1 MLQLNGSAFSHPSK
15 SYHLGQMQFSSQST
29 PLKSQ
34 FWEGMML
41 IIQKTMWSSFL
52 LELKGLADTSIT
64 SQESLSAIGISLY
77 RSEKILL
84 LLLFAF
90 LRELM
95 H

>member
-1 MLQLNGSAFSHPSK
+1 MLQLNGSAFSHPSN
-15 SYHLGQMQFSSQST
+15 SYHLGQMLSSSQST

-34 FWEGMML
+34 LWEDMML

-64 SQESLSAIGISLY
+64 SRKSLSAIGISLY

-84 LLLFAF
+84 FLLFAF